1 VELDHKH
8 SSKKTNDMKLTLQHF
23 AIRSTNALDA
33 WVENQIFSLQPRLQI
48 DEANVRLAHRRESSP
63 TYEVRVHL
71 VTPGPDVFAEGH
83 DHTLRAAFGKVMR
96 ELGDKI
102 TGRAKKRLHKVK
114 SNLSARVAAS
124 RPAGETL
131 GRRLRCPPLVA
142 IP

>member
-1 VELDHKH
+1 MELNHEH
-8 SSKKTNDMKLTLQHF
+8 PSKKNNSMKLTLQHF

-83 DHTLRAAFGKVMR
+83 DHTLRAAFEKVMR
-96 ELGDKI
+96 QLRDKI
-102 TGRAKKRLHKVK
+102 TDRVRKRLQKVK
-114 SNLSARVAAS
+114 SNLSAPAAKT
-124 RPAGETL
+124 RPARVG
-131 GRRLRCPPLVA
+131 
-142 IP
+142 